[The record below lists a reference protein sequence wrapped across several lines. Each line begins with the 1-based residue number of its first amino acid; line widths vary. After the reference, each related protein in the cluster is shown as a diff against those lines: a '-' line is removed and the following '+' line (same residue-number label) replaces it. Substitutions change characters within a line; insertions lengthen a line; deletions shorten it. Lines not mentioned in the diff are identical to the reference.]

1 MYCVTVTFQIDP
13 ERMAEFLPLMIANAH
28 ASVTGEPGC
37 QVFDVWSEGATV
49 YLYEVYDN
57 RAAFDAHLASLHFK
71 AFDAA
76 VQGMVTSKQILTLG
90 TRHA

>member
-1 MYCVTVTFQIDP
+1 MFCVSVTLQIDRA
-13 ERMAEFLPLMIANAH
+13 RMAEFLPLMTANAH

-37 QVFDVWSEGATV
+37 QRFDVWSEGATV
-49 YLYEVYDN
+49 YLYEVYDD
-57 RAAFDAHLASLHFK
+57 RAAFDAHLATAHFK